1 MIINIYG
8 YQEPISNC
16 NCIYCVNLRKISE
29 QQNLSLDEIINI
41 ENNIL
46 VKNETLLWR
55 LLYQN
60 GYNEQLELK
69 TFEII
74 DENKI
79 ENNNLVK
86 LFQSVNIDEL
96 SLEILLSI
104 FQFLDT
110 DVIITLG
117 QAVPKLKR
125 FTKLPE
131 FNIKRELIC
140 FYTKESF
147 ENEIL
152 GYGINIKYFK
162 RSDQIQSINVILD
175 LVSKEAYDNKCN
187 HSVWN
192 EEFRF
197 WLPININKNHINR
210 ARNIIEQV
218 VADIYFSRRIIP
230 NYLYSQNDLDKFN
243 LVYEQNNFKSKYFL
257 DIICKILS
265 SMVVDMMKDNIH
277 ASVKALNGFCEFHYL
292 LLQFI
297 EWYPELVEIADQKI
311 KYFISNYRWVNKN
324 NYHSLG
330 EFIILLLV
338 SKKFKWNDVK
348 HNFFKESEVRNIRWI
363 LREIP
368 DFETN
373 NDLDILD
380 QIFEIVNVGKKLN
393 LFTIY
398 FINQVALKIQ
408 DEYSFYYGRLKPEI
422 EQEFQEHIKKIK
434 SISNWEGYYQEL
446 NIYLPPK
453 KKILLDYKNALN
465 ISKIKKY
472 HKLKQIVYLRKKDG
486 DKKNYLENKKK
497 LKL

>member
-1 MIINIYG
+1 M
-8 YQEPISNC
+8 
-16 NCIYCVNLRKISE
+16 
-29 QQNLSLDEIINI
+29 
-41 ENNIL
+41 
-46 VKNETLLWR
+46 
-55 LLYQN
+55 
-60 GYNEQLELK
+60 
-69 TFEII
+69 
-74 DENKI
+74 
-79 ENNNLVK
+79 
-86 LFQSVNIDEL
+86 
-96 SLEILLSI
+96 
-104 FQFLDT
+104 
-110 DVIITLG
+110 
-117 QAVPKLKR
+117 
-125 FTKLPE
+125 
-131 FNIKRELIC
+131 
-140 FYTKESF
+140 
-147 ENEIL
+147 
-152 GYGINIKYFK
+152 
-162 RSDQIQSINVILD
+162 
-175 LVSKEAYDNKCN
+175 
-187 HSVWN
+187 
-192 EEFRF
+192 
-197 WLPININKNHINR
+197 
-210 ARNIIEQV
+210 
-218 VADIYFSRRIIP
+218 
-230 NYLYSQNDLDKFN
+230 DKFN
-243 LVYEQNNFKSKYFL
+243 SVCDQNNFKSKYFL

-311 KYFISNYRWVNKN
+311 EYFITNYRWVNKN

-338 SKKFKWNDVK
+338 SKKFKWKDVK

-408 DEYSFYYGRLKPEI
+408 DEYSFYYGRPKPEI

-453 KKILLDYKNALN
+453 RKILLDYKNALN

-472 HKLKQIVYLRKKDG
+472 HKIKIKTDSLFEEKRWR
-486 DKKNYLENKKK
+486 
-497 LKL
+497 